1 MQVGKT
7 FEKFR
12 GFLPSLTTIIEDRS
26 KEAINNELKEFQDHQ
41 LEQII
46 SEQGDEMI
54 ENRLTQL
61 ATSSY
66 RQEIEEQMQEITA
79 SFNNRMA
86 ILLERLEE
94 DKKERAK
101 AEDVKEELREITN
114 NLEEMRH
121 DLSEDDDDFAKLLAD
136 FNKLKEDT
144 DTEELLDS
152 VPEGAPVA
160 EIMGGSALTVSILS
174 TLALLKNYFKL

>member
-1 MQVGKT
+1 M
-7 FEKFR
+7 
-12 GFLPSLTTIIEDRS
+12 PSLTTIIEDRS

-86 ILLERLEE
+86 ILLERLE
-94 DKKERAK
+94 R
-101 AEDVKEELREITN
+101 
-114 NLEEMRH
+114 
-121 DLSEDDDDFAKLLAD
+121 F
-136 FNKLKEDT
+136 
-144 DTEELLDS
+144 
-152 VPEGAPVA
+152 P
-160 EIMGGSALTVSILS
+160 
-174 TLALLKNYFKL
+174 